1 MAGIGCGIVLKMH
14 AIIDEYHTQMSLV
27 DSMRSSRK
35 LKKKK
40 MTMNIVQMRSWNIV
54 RDSKWQLYIFQEIL
68 SI

>member
-35 LKKKK
+35 LKKKENDDEHCSDAF
-40 MTMNIVQMRSWNIV
+40 TEHCAGIPNGN
-54 RDSKWQLYIFQEIL
+54 YIFFKKF
-68 SI
+68 